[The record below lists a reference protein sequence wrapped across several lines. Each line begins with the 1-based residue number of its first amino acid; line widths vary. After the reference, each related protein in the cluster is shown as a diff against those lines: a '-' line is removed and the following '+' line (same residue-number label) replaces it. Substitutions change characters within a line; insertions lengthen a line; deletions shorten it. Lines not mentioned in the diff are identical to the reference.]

1 MKDIIW
7 NYVKENKYL
16 LLAMVFLS
24 IHLLY
29 MSIDSY
35 QMDYRA
41 AFVAGRAFFDGVNPM
56 VNNFIHGY
64 QYVDANAI
72 SPFESS
78 RFVYPPH
85 SLFLYLPFCLT
96 KSYFVSKLCF
106 AIFNLICLFSLILF
120 LKKLYPLRNEFVLL
134 IMFSIPTWAN
144 FERGQIY
151 VLVTLLLVLAYH
163 YRNKIWAGLLA
174 IIPAFLRLFPA
185 VVLIYFLLRK
195 HYKLLLSSIIWGIVF
210 FIFGMVYFGPM
221 AIVDF
226 LSNLFQLMSPQSY
239 SAQVDH
245 NLITKTIAGIPRNDA
260 DMNLQFSYISNHLSY
275 FKFSY
280 VNFLKII
287 GYYLNL
293 PFSSNIQVSA
303 MLVAL
308 LTGFAA
314 YIRKKDEKDVYFY
327 IFMMFIILAN
337 SSSYTY
343 SGLLYV
349 PFAFYAASKFQ
360 NDFKM
365 AVFFILQLF
374 LPNCV
379 QVGGTY
385 LSMFL
390 GSIAMIVYLIK
401 ENPDKQKNNL

>member
-41 AFVAGRAFFDGVNPM
+41 AFVAGRAFFDGLNPM
-56 VNNFIHGY
+56 VNNFIHGVL
-64 QYVDANAI
+64 YVDNN
-72 SPFESS
+72 SPYMPS

-85 SLFLYLPFCLT
+85 ALFLYLPFCLT

-221 AIVDF
+221 AVVDF
-226 LSNLFQLMSPQSY
+226 IINLYQLINPHQPFP
-239 SAQVDH
+239 VDG
-245 NLITKTIAGIPRNDA
+245 NLIGKTVATIPQNDP
-260 DMNLQFSYISNHLSY
+260 DIINFNYSYIGDHLSY
-275 FKFSY
+275 FKFSR
-280 VNFLKII
+280 VNFL
-287 GYYLNL
+287 NL
-293 PFSSNIQVSA
+293 ASTVQQPFSYNIQVSA

-365 AVFFILQLF
+365 AVFFILPLF

-379 QVGGTY
+379 QIGGTY
-385 LSMFL
+385 LSMLL
-390 GSIAMIVYLIK
+390 GLIAMIVYLIK
-401 ENPDKQKNNL
+401 EPKL